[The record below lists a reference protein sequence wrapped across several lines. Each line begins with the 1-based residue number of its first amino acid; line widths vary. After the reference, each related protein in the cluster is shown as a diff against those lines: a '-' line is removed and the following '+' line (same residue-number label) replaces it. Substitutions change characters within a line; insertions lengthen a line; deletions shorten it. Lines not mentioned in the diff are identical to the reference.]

1 MCLILFAY
9 DAHPDYRLV
18 LAANRD
24 EFYERP
30 TAPAAPWEDDPR
42 VVAGRD
48 LRGGGTW
55 MGATRQ
61 GRWSALTNVRDPR
74 EFDRPGPS
82 RGHLVADFLRGE
94 AAPEAYLDALR
105 PRAAEYN
112 GFNLLVGDPDSAWW
126 LSNRGGPGKRLSPG
140 LHGLS
145 NHLLDTPW
153 PKVERGKRALGRL
166 LEDAGTLE
174 PDLLLE
180 LLLDRTFAAD
190 HELPDTGIG
199 LERERMLSSLF
210 IVSPDYGTRSSSALL
225 IDRAGRCLLV
235 ERTYERGGPEF
246 TESRHE
252 WRAPPPASLPGD

>member
-9 DAHPDYRLV
+9 DAHPEYRLV

-55 MGATRQ
+55 MGITRE
-61 GRWSALTNVRDPR
+61 GRWSALTNFRDPR
-74 EFDRPGPS
+74 DFDRPAPS

-94 AAPEAYLDALR
+94 AAPEAYLASLR
-105 PRAAEYN
+105 PRAGEYN

-126 LSNRGGPGKRLSPG
+126 FSNRGGGPGERLSPG
-140 LHGLS
+140 VHGLS

-153 PKVERGKRALGRL
+153 PKVERGRRALGRL
-166 LEDAGTLE
+166 LEEADALE

-190 HELPDTGIG
+190 HELPDTGVG
-199 LERERMLSSLF
+199 RERERMLSSLF

-225 IDRAGRCLLV
+225 IDRAGRGLLV
-235 ERTYERGGPEF
+235 ERTYERGGPQWSER
-246 TESRHE
+246 RHE
-252 WRAPPPASLPGD
+252 FHFEC